1 MTRVLVAYG
10 SKRGGT
16 AGLAAMIGDA
26 LTEAGT
32 EISVSPARD
41 NPDLTCRR
49 RRGAVR
55 RPVAP

>member
-1 MTRVLVAYG
+1 MTRILVAYG
-10 SKRGGT
+10 SKCGGT
-16 AGLAAMIGDA
+16 ADLSAMIGDA